1 MEFSPTYKNKR
12 IQKIPPALLCI
23 YPDVVLGH
31 AAVNKIDKNLYSH
44 GTCILVKKN
53 TNWIDSIILM

>member
-44 GTCILVKKN
+44 GTCILVKK
-53 TNWIDSIILM
+53 ILIG